1 MNAGSSLFNREPS
14 PLATRDA
21 VRADSPRAATPMT
34 STSRPPHWLSGGF
47 RPFFLLGALAMALSV
62 LAWIP
67 FLLGLYQIPTAF
79 MPRDW
84 HVHTMLFGGVMAIVA
99 GFALTAV
106 SNWTGRPQIAGR
118 ELLLLVLLW
127 LAGRVAVSTSAVL
140 GAGLA
145 AVIDLL
151 FPLALTFGFAREV
164 VLAGNYRNLRV
175 VGIVALLG
183 AADLAFHIEAARNGM
198 ADYAL
203 RAAIALVLTLIMLIG
218 GRIVPAFTRNWL
230 VARGAGA
237 LPAPFSRVEGAVMA
251 ISAAAL
257 AAWVLG
263 PSAVATGVLLIAAG
277 LANAVRL
284 SRWCGWS
291 TRSEPLLFI
300 LHFGFATLAAGF
312 LVVGASALRP
322 DLLDSAAMVHV
333 WTAGT
338 IGVMTLAV
346 MTRAS
351 RGHSG
356 RHLKAGRLEMAIFVL
371 VLLGTGARLLAPY
384 AGGWTTHALE
394 CATLGWTAA
403 YIAFAAGYARMLLIR
418 PSSG

>member
-1 MNAGSSLFNREPS
+1 
-14 PLATRDA
+14 
-21 VRADSPRAATPMT
+21 MT
-34 STSRPPHWLSGGF
+34 KTSHPPYWLSGGF
-47 RPFFLLGALAMALSV
+47 RPFFLAGALAMALSV
-62 LAWIP
+62 LAWLP
-67 FLLGLYQIPTAF
+67 FLFGAYEIPTAF
-79 MPRDW
+79 APRDW
-84 HVHTMLFGGVMAIVA
+84 HVHTMLFGGVMAIIA

-106 SNWTGRPQIAGR
+106 ASWTGRPHIAGGQ
-118 ELLLLVLLW
+118 LLVLVLLW

-140 GAGLA
+140 GPGLA

-151 FPLALTFGFAREV
+151 FPLALTFVFAREV

-183 AADLAFHIEAARNGM
+183 AADLAFHIEAARTGT

-203 RAAIALVLTLIMLIG
+203 RAAIALVLVLIMLIG

-230 VARGAGA
+230 AARGAGA
-237 LPAPFSRVEGAVMA
+237 LPAPFSRVDIAVMA
-251 ISAAAL
+251 LSVAAL
-257 AAWVLG
+257 AAWVLR
-263 PSAVATGVLLIAAG
+263 PSAAATGVLLIAGG
-277 LANAVRL
+277 LANGVRL

-300 LHFGFATLAAGF
+300 LHLGFATLAAGF

-322 DLLDSAAMVHV
+322 DLLDSTAMVHV

-356 RHLKAGRLEMAIFVL
+356 RPLTAGRLEIAIFGL
-371 VLLGTGARLLAPY
+371 VLLGTGARLAAPY

-403 YIAFAAGYARMLLIR
+403 YVAFAAGYARMLLVR
-418 PSSG
+418 PG